1 MKKFLCL
8 GLLMLFL
15 VLFGTFSYAQITDEQ
30 IERQK
35 LEAIDLINKTYEP
48 ADRFEAI
55 TTFPSSH
62 PENAISGTASSGYD
76 DQFNIYIW
84 RDYGEVWIEI
94 EPIVGYPFICS
105 SSFVI
110 IQNGKQYDTV
120 ELGLFMDHLN
130 VNMFMFHLCSG

>member
-94 EPIVGYPFICS
+94 DRAYC
-105 SSFVI
+105 
-110 IQNGKQYDTV
+110 
-120 ELGLFMDHLN
+120 GLS
-130 VNMFMFHLCSG
+130 FHL